1 MSFLYILYF
10 LGVHAPLTLN
20 FKPPPRDISVMK
32 RYLPFELSSKILLHP
47 HFNVVEEHP
56 FSNILLPFYTQKCI
70 LYKRWN
76 IKTSSSSPVYRLKNQ
91 YMMEDCFPLIFCF
104 IFFKENINQLVVGLF
119 YFQLFKKTKKN
130 IFLKESCGAK
140 QLKGFTSFTK
150 F

>member
-1 MSFLYILYF
+1 MFFFLYVRRIFKRFTFGHYINCIWNILYIFTPLSFLYILYF

-76 IKTSSSSPVYRLKNQ
+76 IKTSSSSPVYTEKPVYDGRL
-91 YMMEDCFPLIFCF
+91 FSSF
-104 IFFKENINQLVVGLF
+104 ILF
-119 YFQLFKKTKKN
+119 YFL
-130 IFLKESCGAK
+130 
-140 QLKGFTSFTK
+140 
-150 F
+150 